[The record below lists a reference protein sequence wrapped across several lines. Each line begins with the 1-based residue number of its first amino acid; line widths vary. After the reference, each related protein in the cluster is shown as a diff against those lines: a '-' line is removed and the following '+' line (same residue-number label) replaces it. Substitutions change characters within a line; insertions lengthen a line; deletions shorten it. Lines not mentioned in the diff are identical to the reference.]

1 MSAKQNAMSNEQ
13 FYALA
18 YPKQNRRF
26 YLALVF
32 SVLLFPFIALLLV
45 AGTVFL
51 VVPLVALLVWIAA
64 RTFFAHLV
72 GNTVLVS
79 ALNYPRIHAIVEE
92 LKVSMGYDKAVYVFV
107 YESASFN
114 AFLRHMF
121 FRRAIFLNSELLQTG
136 VSDNEIRWLVGR
148 FIGYLRAR
156 RQAGVLG
163 WLIRAAQ
170 HALLF
175 NFFLLP
181 YERAMVYTGD
191 RLAVAAIDGDL
202 SSAVSAMQ
210 KVFVGRELGYSI
222 NPEGIVEQQR
232 MILHTFFGFL
242 ARMMSAFPHVTSR
255 YVDLMVFG
263 KAFYPA
269 QYARFE
275 AANPGL
281 PPDLLELGA
290 AHQPAPVVQSATGRR
305 PRGQPFGWACAA
317 ATMIVVLC
325 LAVLVRQAAV
335 GTYDTASAVPLAA
348 EAPSL
353 LAEER
358 PEAAAPA
365 LPPNVH
371 LDAENRLRP
380 DPGCRWL
387 TPEPNDTRVVCR

>member
-1 MSAKQNAMSNEQ
+1 MSAKPNAMSNEQ

-32 SVLLFPFIALLLV
+32 SVLVFPLIAVLLV

-51 VVPLVALLVWIAA
+51 IVPLVALFVWLGA
-64 RTFFAHLV
+64 RTFFAHLI

-79 ALNYPRIHAIVEE
+79 TLNYPRIHAIVEE
-92 LKVSMGYDKAVYVFV
+92 LKVSMSYDKPVFAFV
-107 YESASFN
+107 YESSSFN

-136 VSDNEIRWLVGR
+136 VSDNEVRWLVGR

-163 WLIRAAQ
+163 WVIRAAQ
-170 HALLF
+170 HALIF

-210 KVFVGRELGYSI
+210 KLFVGRELGYSI
-222 NPEGIVEQQR
+222 NPEGIIEQQR
-232 MILHTFFGFL
+232 MILGTFFGFL
-242 ARMMSAFPHVTSR
+242 ARMMSGFPHVTSR

-281 PPDLLELGA
+281 PADLLKLGA
-290 AHQPAPVVQSATGRR
+290 AHQSAPVPQSATRGR

-317 ATMIVVLC
+317 GTLAGVAC
-325 LAVLVRQAAV
+325 AAVLLRQAAV
-335 GTYDTASAVPLAA
+335 GTYETAFAAPIPAEVPNVVAQQQPDA
-348 EAPSL
+348 GAPS
-353 LAEER
+353 
-358 PEAAAPA
+358 

-371 LDAENRLRP
+371 FDAEHKLRP
-380 DPGCRWL
+380 NPGCRWM
-387 TPEPNDTRVVCR
+387 TDDPKDMRVLCR